1 MYGDIDMVKDMTG
14 VEPGLFDFETEK
26 ELNDMI
32 KRLLESATVAIDA
45 RLKGSIKE
53 DDPYFI
59 AISDIANR
67 LVSKLIFYAKSNR
80 RAQIIKYDENDITV
94 LLNTTDFFDDLK
106 RELAPFQKTKIK
118 IFHSA
123 GESNGS

>member
-14 VEPGLFDFETEK
+14 GEPGLCDFATAE
-26 ELNDMI
+26 ELDDMI
-32 KRLLESATVAIDA
+32 NGLLESATVAIDA

-53 DDPYFI
+53 EDPYFI
-59 AISDIANR
+59 AIRDIANR

>member
-1 MYGDIDMVKDMTG
+1 MYGDIDMVKVMTG
-14 VEPGLFDFETEK
+14 VELGLFDFETEK

-59 AISDIANR
+59 AIIDIANR
-67 LVSKLIFYAKSNR
+67 LVSKLIFYAKSNIR
-80 RAQIIKYDENDITV
+80 GEIIKYYENIITD
-94 LLNTTDFFDDLK
+94 LLNTSNFFDDL
-106 RELAPFQKTKIK
+106 
-118 IFHSA
+118 
-123 GESNGS
+123 